1 MIAPFFDGFAIRGA
15 IWYQGEG
22 NSSSVTAD
30 SDGSYTAHFNG
41 VRNTFRDAFDDDEL
55 PVFII
60 QIPPRVGN
68 PFYFRALQYELA
80 KSDNNTYLVSSLYA
94 SSTYSSNELKYTNPG
109 ESMVHYE
116 RKSPVGLALADSVLE
131 HVYGMA
137 DRSAPEILSVQ
148 KRDGAIV
155 ITFDTELIVD
165 MGSEMLGFE
174 IAGADKEWVSATATY
189 RDKTVTLSAE
199 GVSAPEYVRYGSG
212 KSILVFE
219 DGTEIIHNKEN
230 ATFAY
235 DEANGIVT
243 ITVGEKIYTI
253 DISDPAVIGGRMP
266 CNVVA
271 TNGTALPVFLAI
283 AI

>member
-1 MIAPFFDGFAIRGA
+1 MR
-15 IWYQGEG
+15 
-22 NSSSVTAD
+22 NS
-30 SDGSYTAHFNG
+30 
-41 VRNTFRDAFDDDEL
+41 FRDAFGDEEL

-80 KSDNNTYLVSSLYA
+80 KNDDNTYLVSSLYA
-94 SSTYSSNELKYTNPG
+94 SSTSSANELKNTNPG

-131 HVYGMA
+131 NIYGIG
-137 DRSAPEILSVQ
+137 DSSAPEIISVVKQ
-148 KRDGAIV
+148 GGAIV
-155 ITFDTELIVD
+155 ITFDRELTVA

-174 IAGADKEWVSATATY
+174 IAGADEAWVAAKAVY
-189 RDKTVTLSAE
+189 YNKTVTLTAE
-199 GVSAPEYVRYGSG
+199 GVDAPELVRYGAG

-219 DGTEIIHNKEN
+219 DGTEILHNKN
-230 ATFAY
+230 DATFTY
-235 DEANGIVT
+235 DEAKGIVT
-243 ITVGEKIYTI
+243 ITVGERVFVI
-253 DISDPAVIGGRMP
+253 DSSDPSVIGGRMA